1 TNPMSYYFDSLWEY
15 VAINVNTTYMGF
27 LPPVAGVFVSQL
39 DNKTPDPVLAS
50 WLGVTTNTT
59 AWDYVYY
66 GYGIMLNN
74 SYVVNGTGSYYVTVG
89 DAGSPMVDRI
99 SNVYVIPYAYTYY
112 PQTPG
117 IYPPGVIVNGNFY
130 MQGSEYIS
138 SQLAVQ
144 RAPDYRI
151 TTFTVNNPFG
161 FSAGQ
166 ITAQA
171 KVVNATD
178 QPVNHTKVWF
188 YSKTGIPSIK
198 YIVNNIPTYYT
209 GVNSTTDVNGSA
221 NVTIPLSKVASL
233 TIADLYIYWNKG
245 TSVWGMAAITQNTQ
259 IILVPYQI
267 NVFATASTNSVMYG
281 SLVTLN
287 VNVKD
292 ATGSPIPGALLS
304 VSASAGSIIGPNK
317 ADSSGNA
324 VYTVIP
330 ANSTVMN
337 TPYIIDTITIKSTMT
352 GYYGG
357 LYTFVIIAYSSSPTV
372 SVNSLLPNQVITTS
386 NYYVNGTVWDPAGI
400 KSVKLY
406 LNNPSNVYNAS
417 LIAGPNGEYT
427 FSNLIS
433 GFNSGLNAVFVSVT
447 NNNNVTTILPVFF
460 YYQPVTYVSSG
471 YFNNTLSSKLGGLS
485 TQFNNTLTGYFNNT
499 MGYSSLLI
507 GLLAFIIAIVAL
519 VLSMRKPKPPEVKKT
534 PEEKT
539 SEEKKEGGETPPQ

>member
-1 TNPMSYYFDSLWEY
+1 N
-15 VAINVNTTYMGF
+15 
-27 LPPVAGVFVSQL
+27 
-39 DNKTPDPVLAS
+39 
-50 WLGVTTNTT
+50 VTTNIT

-221 NVTIPLSKVASL
+221 NVTIPLSKVTSL
-233 TIADLYIYWNKG
+233 TIADLYIYWNAG

-281 SLVTLN
+281 SSVTLN

-304 VSASAGSIIGPNK
+304 VSASAGSVIGPNK
-317 ADSSGNA
+317 ADSNGNA

-352 GYYGG
+352 NYYGG
-357 LYTFVIIAYSSSPTV
+357 IYTFVIIAYSSSPTV